1 MKLIS
6 SFQERFAEAAGEI
19 NVTQLA
25 DKLGISKQ
33 SVSAYLNGTRR
44 PKQLTVSAIAQIL
57 RVDPAWLM
65 GYDVEKY
72 PPELNQ
78 TTLDALISQHPEIF
92 RPKMRK
98 VPLLGKTACGE
109 PIYSPNFDNGFA
121 LLNND
126 IPADFALEAQGESMS
141 GIGIH
146 SGDVIFFVAADIV
159 DNGEIAAVVV
169 GEEVT
174 LKRVYYYPDKNKL
187 ILSSENPAF
196 EPLVYI
202 GSELDEIRIVGRAV
216 AQLRKL

>member
-1 MKLIS
+1 MSVGDNIKKARTEHGITQEDLAKKVGTTKQAIYKYESGVVTNIPLQKL
-6 SFQERFAEAAGEI
+6 EAIANAIGVSAASLMGWDEPKHI
-19 NVTQLA
+19 
-25 DKLGISKQ
+25 GISG
-33 SVSAYLNGTRR
+33 AF
-44 PKQLTVSAIAQIL
+44 I
-57 RVDPAWLM
+57 
-65 GYDVEKY
+65 
-72 PPELNQ
+72 
-78 TTLDALISQHPEIF
+78 
-92 RPKMRK
+92 PKMRK
-98 VPLLGKTACGE
+98 VPLLGKTACGQ
-109 PIYSPNFDNGFA
+109 PIYSPSFDDGFA
-121 LLNND
+121 LINSD

>member
-1 MKLIS
+1 MIKLKELRIS
-6 SFQERFAEAAGEI
+6 RGIQQKDLAAALSIGANTLSQYESGKREPDFDMLNRIADYFGVSVDYILGREEI
-19 NVTQLA
+19 
-25 DKLGISKQ
+25 KKS
-33 SVSAYLNGTRR
+33 
-44 PKQLTVSAIAQIL
+44 
-57 RVDPAWLM
+57 
-65 GYDVEKY
+65 
-72 PPELNQ
+72 PEGD
-78 TTLDALISQHPEIF
+78 TLFSQHPEIF

-121 LLNND
+121 LLNSD